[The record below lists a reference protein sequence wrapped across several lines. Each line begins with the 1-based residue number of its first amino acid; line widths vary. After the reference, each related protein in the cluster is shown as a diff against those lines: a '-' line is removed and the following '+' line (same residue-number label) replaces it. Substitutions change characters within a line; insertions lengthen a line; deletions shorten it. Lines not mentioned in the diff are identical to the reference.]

1 MDDGRLDR
9 VEEMLVRHAR
19 NRQVPELP
27 ADFTASVMRAVRN
40 KADKA
45 SGLWDVFSVIAWRFV
60 PAGALAATA
69 MYGFAVHAE
78 SAFSLALLRFS
89 LTGGGSL
96 TTLAALIP

>member
-27 ADFTASVMRAVRN
+27 ADFTAGVMRAVRN
-40 KADKA
+40 KAEKA
-45 SGLWDVFSVIAWRFV
+45 SGIWDVFSVVALRFV

-69 MYGFAVHAE
+69 MYGFAAHAE
-78 SAFSLALLRFS
+78 STFSQAMLSFS

-96 TTLAALIP
+96 ITLAALMP